1 MNINDAFLKLN
12 LDKEQDIY
20 DFKKLKK
27 HYHFLALKYHP
38 DKNDSIDNNKKF
50 QEINQAYNILLDFY
64 NNSDKDFNK
73 CSKKTK
79 FKKENEINYLRFE
92 DLFHDFIGLLNIKN
106 KEEIELIKKYF
117 IHKYNYYNAL
127 ILKKLSNNNYFKNLL
142 NIFSKFDE
150 NYEKILIIN
159 TEIDNVLNNEV
170 YKLELLEETLF
181 IPLWYKEVIYNNYLI
196 KIKIIKLD
204 DKITID
210 LDNNIYINIKKNIQE
225 ILDNDIKFYIGTKE
239 FVINNSLLYAKKNC
253 NYKLSNCGIINPC
266 YDVSDINEL
275 SNCKSHIFVNVT
287 LV

>member
-12 LDKEQDIY
+12 LNKEQDIY
-20 DFKKLKK
+20 DYKKLKK

-38 DKNDSIDNNKKF
+38 DKNNSIDSNKKF
-50 QEINQAYNILLDFY
+50 QEINHAYNILLNFY
-64 NNSDKDFNK
+64 NNSDNDFIN
-73 CSKKTK
+73 KKTK
-79 FKKENEINYLRFE
+79 FKKENEINYISFE
-92 DLFHDFIGLLNIKN
+92 DLFKDFIDLLNIKN

-142 NIFSKFDE
+142 NIFSKIDE

-204 DKITID
+204 NKITID

-225 ILDNDIKFYIGTKE
+225 ILDNDIKFYIGSKE

-253 NYKLSNCGIINPC
+253 NYKLSNCGIINPY
-266 YDVSDINEL
+266 YDISDINEL
-275 SNCKSHIFVNVT
+275 SNCKSHIFVNLT